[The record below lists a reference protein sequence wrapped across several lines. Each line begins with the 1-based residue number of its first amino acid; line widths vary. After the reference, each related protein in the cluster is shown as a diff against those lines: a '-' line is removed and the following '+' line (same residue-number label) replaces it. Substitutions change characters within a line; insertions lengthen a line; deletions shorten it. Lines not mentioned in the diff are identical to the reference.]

1 MFDLSFEKLLVI
13 GVIAL
18 FLIGP
23 QRLPAY
29 AAQLARWVR
38 VARGVVDSAK
48 ARVKDEMGPE
58 FDDVDWQRLDPR
70 QYNPRRII
78 RDALLDDAPPA
89 PARTASPRPAAAYEV
104 LDEPAADADADADDR
119 AAASAP
125 SVRD

>member
-29 AAQLARWVR
+29 AAHLARWVR
-38 VARGVVDSAK
+38 VARGMVDSAK
-48 ARVKDEMGPE
+48 ERVKDEMGPE

-78 RDALLDDAPPA
+78 RDALLEEPLPA
-89 PARTASPRPAAAYEV
+89 PERKGSPRPAAAYEV
-104 LDEPAADADADADDR
+104 LDEPTADVR
-119 AAASAP
+119 PNEREAASAP
-125 SVRD
+125 TVRD